1 MRNIYLLNSDT
12 SHFRGLRP
20 PDNDR
25 FMDLVERFNGTPIGA
40 AWDVFDVTYDNDSIE
55 LPLGDFTS
63 LTFQHIPVFSQP
75 AARTLR
81 SLLNAAGEL
90 LPLNCGHTKYLAFNV
105 TTLVDALDIETS
117 EVVRFASGNIMDVKT
132 YVLDGER
139 LGSAAIFKLT
149 ETPLM
154 DVFVSD
160 EFVGVVE
167 TAGLMGFSFKQVKI
181 L

>member
-12 SHFRGLRP
+12 SHYRGLQP
-20 PDNDR
+20 PENNR
-25 FMDLVERFNGTPIGA
+25 FMGMIERFDGTPIGA
-40 AWDVFDVTYDNDSIE
+40 AWDVFEVTYDDDSIE
-55 LPLGDFTS
+55 LPLSDFAS
-63 LTFQHIPVFSQP
+63 LTFQHIPVFSKP
-75 AARTLR
+75 AARALR
-81 SLLNAAGEL
+81 SLLAGAGEL
-90 LPLNCGHTKYLAFNV
+90 LPLRCGEAKYLAFNV
-105 TTLVDALDIETS
+105 TALVDALDLENS
-117 EVVRFASGNIMDVKT
+117 EVFRFASGKIMDVKT

-160 EFVGVVE
+160 EFVNVVE
-167 TAGLMGFSFKQVKI
+167 TAGLTGFLFKQVKI